1 MKRFYL
7 ILSLVAMLFIS
18 CEGDFG
24 EGGNTDFGNITL
36 DENATEL
43 LNQTLEG
50 DALSGAGITFTANAA
65 WSATV
70 REVRSGASWLTI
82 SPDHGEAGTYTLS
95 ITLEANDTGAD
106 RAAEIIISCDG
117 STLKITITQKAAEQV
132 TPSLP
137 VIEEKN
143 RIGAII
149 FDTYYTDSAYPN
161 GAEESSIAKVN
172 FTYNDK
178 GEVCQIERDIELDGE
193 LRSRTTYPITY
204 SGNQATTSSL
214 GQYIQYITDP
224 QPHNLLLKIEK
235 EPGSVQFN
243 SDGSL
248 ASFTFGVDSPIKF
261 EYGADGRL
269 VKYGDEDDG
278 DDFSFTWSDGN
289 IVSGCMDGEAFTM
302 DYTDID
308 NVWGGVDWLFPLLHM
323 SLGEKSMI
331 MASLNKNGGLHTKKL
346 PKSLYFGDYRE
357 DFTYTF
363 DEEGQLETVTFW
375 EETIT
380 LVIGGNTPKREW
392 PAHVVKQ
399 EIVDF
404 HNVYGAPEEWESNV
418 CYYHKY
424 CTVRTYMSSTVRNE
438 DYIDMTFIQT
448 VSAYSQTSAAF
459 SSIGNYQYIDP
470 IFKDLSIYNN
480 ATYKGFSLDT
490 ENGCIYY
497 DFTTFSARGEFNIS
511 HSSNQTGNPWMYEL
525 NGGGRIWLD
534 WPNEEAELSISVQD
548 VNKFDGN
555 TVGAT
560 DENGDYGTGYIK
572 HMSFSVYASFK
583 PELYNAKIIEPCVS
597 MVYFVKE

>member
-70 REVRSGASWLTI
+70 QEVRSGASWLTI

-106 RAAEIIISCDG
+106 RAAEIIISCNG

-214 GQYIQYITDP
+214 GQYIEYITDP
-224 QPHNLLLKIEK
+224 QPHNLLLKTEK

-248 ASFTFGVDSPIKF
+248 ASFTFGVDSPTKF

-289 IVSGCMDGEAFTM
+289 IVSGCIDGEAFTM

-380 LVIGGNTPKREW
+380 LVIGGNAPKRIW

-404 HNVYGAPEEWESNV
+404 HNVYTAPSVPEEWDMNYGV
-418 CYYHKY
+418 YYDKY
-424 CTVRTYMSSTVRNE
+424 CTVRTFMSNE
-438 DYIDMTFIQT
+438 EYFDMTFTQNVRARVPT
-448 VSAYSQTSAAF
+448 NELF
-459 SSIGNYQYIDP
+459 LSIDNYQYIGP
-470 IFKDLSIYNN
+470 IFKDLSIYND
-480 ATYKGFSLDT
+480 AIYRGYSLDT

-497 DFTTFSARGEFNIS
+497 DFTTFTIRGFFAIDHN
-511 HSSNQTGNPWMYEL
+511 SNQTGAPWKYEL

-548 VNKFDGN
+548 INKFDGN

-560 DENGDYGTGYIK
+560 DENGNYGTGYIK
-572 HMSFSVYASFK
+572 NMSFSVYASFK
-583 PELYNAKIIEPCVS
+583 PELYNVKIAEPCVS
-597 MVYFVKE
+597 MTYFVKE

>member
-18 CEGDFG
+18 CEGGLG

-43 LNQTLEG
+43 LNQTLES

-70 REVRSGASWLTI
+70 REVRSGASWLNI

-95 ITLEANDTGAD
+95 ITLEANNTGAD
-106 RAAEIIISCDG
+106 RVAEIVISCDG

-214 GQYIQYITDP
+214 GQYIEYITDP
-224 QPHNLLLKIEK
+224 QPHNLLLKTEK

-248 ASFTFGVDSPIKF
+248 ASFTFGVDPLIKF

-289 IVSGCMDGEAFTM
+289 IVSGCIDGEAFTM

-308 NVWGGVDWLFPLLHM
+308 NIWGGVDWLWPFIHG
-323 SLGEKSMI
+323 SFDEKSMI
-331 MASLNKNGGLHTKKL
+331 MAALNKNGGLHCKKL
-346 PKSLYFGDYRE
+346 PKSLYMGNYRE

-380 LVIGGNTPKREW
+380 LVIGGNTPKRLW
-392 PAHVVKQ
+392 PNHVVKQ

-404 HNVYGAPEEWESNV
+404 HNVYTAPSVPEEWDMNYGV
-418 CYYHKY
+418 YYDKY
-424 CTVRTYMSSTVRNE
+424 CTVRTFMSNE
-438 DYIDMTFIQT
+438 ECFDMTFTQNVRARVPINEL
-448 VSAYSQTSAAF
+448 F
-459 SSIGNYQYIDP
+459 LSIDNYQYIDP
-470 IFKDLSIYNN
+470 IFKDLSIYND
-480 ATYKGFSLDT
+480 ATYKGYSLDT
-490 ENGCIYY
+490 ENAYIYY
-497 DFTTFSARGEFNIS
+497 DFTTFTIRGYFVIDHN
-511 HSSNQTGNPWMYEL
+511 SNQTGAPWKYEL

-534 WPNEEAELSISVQD
+534 WPNEEAKLSISVQD

-572 HMSFSVYASFK
+572 NMSFSVYASFK
-583 PELYNAKIIEPCVS
+583 PDLYNVKIAEPCVS
-597 MVYFVKE
+597 MTYFVKE